1 MAIST
6 SKTIVNSNEISS
18 EIDLDLPDTMSA
30 ADKRRAK
37 DEVGE
42 FLIDSILQQ
51 VGAAK
56 SPVKGEIFPALS
68 KDYKEIKSDQGRGTA
83 ANLELSGDMLDAL
96 LFRRTDKGV
105 KIAILGNEAPKAD
118 GHNNFSGQ
126 SKIKQRR
133 FLPGDGQSFKS
144 SIESEANSIIR
155 EQVAASAN
163 VKRSDLRG
171 ISTRPGLNDFLRSAF
186 PALTVKQAKNAILI
200 NEGLL
205 AIFDPVLSLF

>member
-1 MAIST
+1 MAIET
-6 SKTIVNSNEISS
+6 KKIIVNSGEISS
-18 EIDLDLPDTMSA
+18 EIDLNLPNTMSA
-30 ADKRRAK
+30 ANKRRAK

-42 FLIDSILQQ
+42 FLIASILQQ

-56 SPVKGEIFPALS
+56 SPIKGEIFPVLS
-68 KDYKEIKSDQGRGTA
+68 KDYKETKSDQGRGTA

-96 LFRRTDKGV
+96 VFRRTDNGV
-105 KIAILGNEAPKAD
+105 KVAILGGEAPKAD
-118 GHNNFSGQ
+118 GHNNFSGKSQ
-126 SKIKQRR
+126 IAQRR
-133 FLPGDGQSFKS
+133 FLPGDGQSFRS

-155 EQVAASAN
+155 EQVAVSVS

-171 ISTRPGLNDFLRSAF
+171 ISTRPGLNDFLRSVF
-186 PALTVKQAKNAILI
+186 PALTVRQAKTAILL